1 MNNSQKLKDKV
12 YIITG
17 ATSGMGKEI
26 AIKFAEEGASLII
39 NGRDLNKGLAVLHLL
54 EQFGN
59 KAYFIPGDVSEEST
73 NDRLIN
79 CVVENF
85 GKLDGFVSSA
95 GILGL
100 GKIVELD
107 DEIWKKTLG
116 TNLDSVYYLSKKS
129 IPLMIQSG
137 GGNIVVIGSI
147 ASEKVFPS
155 HPAYCASKAAV
166 LALTRQIALD
176 YGPEIKANSI
186 NPGPVDTPLLWD
198 SAKGFPDPATAVDN
212 ARQTTALKALGTPK
226 DIAELALFLVSEK
239 NQWITGS
246 AITIDGGKL
255 LY

>member
-1 MNNSQKLKDKV
+1 
-12 YIITG
+12 
-17 ATSGMGKEI
+17 
-26 AIKFAEEGASLII
+26 
-39 NGRDLNKGLAVLHLL
+39 
-54 EQFGN
+54 
-59 KAYFIPGDVSEEST
+59 
-73 NDRLIN
+73 
-79 CVVENF
+79 
-85 GKLDGFVSSA
+85 
-95 GILGL
+95 
-100 GKIVELD
+100 
-107 DEIWKKTLG
+107 
-116 TNLDSVYYLSKKS
+116 YLSKKS
-129 IPLMIQSG
+129 IPLMVQSG

-176 YGPEIKANSI
+176 YGPEIKANII

-226 DIAELALFLVSEK
+226 DIAELALFLVSDK